1 MIEEMKIKYD
11 CHEAYKEENCE
22 CKKYRKTCLGVVIAI
37 LATLF
42 VGIVGVII
50 GAALSGI
57 ILGALAAVIVLA
69 VVLLILLVLS
79 IILALCCKCKDRKN
93 CHKNCCCYR

>member
-11 CHEAYKEENCE
+11 CEEAYEGPKCK
-22 CKKYRKTCLGVVIAI
+22 CKKCKISCLGIVVAI
-37 LATLF
+37 LAALF
-42 VGIVGVII
+42 IGIIGVII
-50 GAALSGI
+50 GAALSVV
-57 ILGALAAVIVLA
+57 ILAALPAVIVLA

-93 CHKNCCCYR
+93 YCKNCCCCR